1 MGACCLDNS
10 GDQQHNQGRLKEN
23 DVVSRS
29 LQSICADPRARS
41 RRRKGD
47 PMTTA
52 KGSILAICSLLVALS
67 WSGSIQAQLIKINV
81 GYSAI
86 SGDALP
92 AWVAKD
98 AGLFE
103 KNGLDVQLVFFTGGT
118 TAVMALVSA
127 DTPIAQLAGPAVV
140 NSVMAGSDATL
151 LVGGVT
157 SLNYYLLSRA
167 DIKTP
172 EQLKGGTVAISRFG
186 SASDFIA
193 RYALSKIGL
202 NPGKDVTL
210 VQIGSTTAR
219 VDATLTGRVQATVV
233 NPPASII
240 AQKRGM
246 NILADLPKLG
256 LVYQHTAVAT
266 TKKYIREHSDVVRRY
281 VKSQVDA
288 VHRIYTDKEASIRAL
303 ARYIGRNVEREVLE
317 KTSEN
322 LLNESVLPRKQYP
335 SVEGLK
341 TILASEPK
349 GKSFKPED
357 FFDASFVKELD
368 QNGYIEGLYKKR

>member
-1 MGACCLDNS
+1 MMSNQAC
-10 GDQQHNQGRLKEN
+10 LK
-23 DVVSRS
+23 
-29 LQSICADPRARS
+29 
-41 RRRKGD
+41 
-47 PMTTA
+47 
-52 KGSILAICSLLVALS
+52 LAFFFSVAGLF
-67 WSGSIQAQLIKINV
+67 WSGPAKAQLTRINI

-98 AGLFE
+98 AGIYE

-151 LVGGVT
+151 IAGGVT

-167 DIKTP
+167 EIKTP

-186 SASDFIA
+186 SSSDFIA

-202 NPGKDVTL
+202 APGKDVTI

-219 VDATLTGRVQATVV
+219 VDAAIAGRVSATVV
-233 NPPASII
+233 QPPASII

-256 LVYQHTAVAT
+256 LVYQHTAAAT
-266 TKKYIREHSDVVRRY
+266 TKKYIREHPDIVRRFAR
-281 VKSQVDA
+281 SQVEA
-288 VHRIYTDKEASIRAL
+288 VHRIYTDKNASIKAL
-303 ARYIGRNVEREVLE
+303 ARFIGQSVDRDVLE
-317 KTSEN
+317 KTWEN
-322 LLNESVLPRKQYP
+322 LLSEAVLPRKQYP
-335 SVEGLK
+335 SVEGLR

-357 FFDASFVKELD
+357 FFDATFVRELD
-368 QNGYIEGLYKKR
+368 QSGFTDGLYKKR

>member
-1 MGACCLDNS
+1 MNGIRIFISA
-10 GDQQHNQGRLKEN
+10 
-23 DVVSRS
+23 
-29 LQSICADPRARS
+29 ICAVA
-41 RRRKGD
+41 
-47 PMTTA
+47 
-52 KGSILAICSLLVALS
+52 LLLVSAPS
-67 WSGSIQAQLIKINV
+67 VPAQLIKISV

-92 AWVAKD
+92 AWLAKD
-98 AGLFE
+98 AGIFE
-103 KNGLDVQLVFFTGGT
+103 RNGLDVQLVFFTGGT

-151 LVGGVT
+151 IAGGVT
-157 SLNYYLLSRA
+157 SLNYYLLTRP

-172 EQLKGGTVAISRFG
+172 EQLKGGSVAISRFG
-186 SASDFIA
+186 SSSDFIA

-202 NPGKDVTL
+202 TPGKDVTI

-219 VDATLTGRVQATVV
+219 VDAAMTGRVHGTVV

-246 NILADLPKLG
+246 NTLADLPKLG
-256 LVYQHTAVAT
+256 LIYQHTAVAT
-266 TKKYIREHSDVVRRY
+266 SKKYIRENRDIVRRY

-288 VHRIYTDKEASIRAL
+288 VHRIYTDKETSVRAL
-303 ARYIGRNVEREVLE
+303 GRFIGRTVEREILE
-317 KTSEN
+317 KTWEN
-322 LLNESVLPRKQYP
+322 LLSESVLPKKQYP

-349 GKSFKPED
+349 AKSHNPED
-357 FFDASFVKELD
+357 YFDASFVRELD
-368 QNGYIEGLYKKR
+368 QSGYTDGLYKKR

>member
-1 MGACCLDNS
+1 MRITKIFATTMSVFVLGVLCLTS
-10 GDQQHNQGRLKEN
+10 PASAQ
-23 DVVSRS
+23 
-29 LQSICADPRARS
+29 
-41 RRRKGD
+41 
-47 PMTTA
+47 MT
-52 KGSILAICSLLVALS
+52 
-67 WSGSIQAQLIKINV
+67 KINV

-98 AGLFE
+98 AGIFE

-140 NSVMAGSDATL
+140 HSVIAGSDATL
-151 LVGGVT
+151 IAGGVT
-157 SLNYYLLSRA
+157 SLNYYLLSRSE
-167 DIKTP
+167 IKTS

-193 RYALSKIGL
+193 RFALSKIGL
-202 NPGKDVTL
+202 TPGKDVTL

-246 NILADLPKLG
+246 NVLADLPKLG
-256 LVYQHTAVAT
+256 LVYQHTTAST
-266 TKKYIREHSDVVRRY
+266 TRKYIRENRDVIMRY
-281 VKSQVDA
+281 MKSQVEA
-288 VHRIYTDKEASIRAL
+288 VHRIYTDKEASVRAL
-303 ARYIGRNVEREVLE
+303 ARFIGRNVEREVLE
-317 KTSEN
+317 KTWEN
-322 LLNESVLPRKQYP
+322 LLNEAVLPKKQYP

-341 TILASEPK
+341 TILTAEPK

-357 FFDASFVKELD
+357 FSDASFIKEPD
-368 QNGYIEGLYKKR
+368 QSGFIDALYKKR

>member
-1 MGACCLDNS
+1 M
-10 GDQQHNQGRLKEN
+10 
-23 DVVSRS
+23 V
-29 LQSICADPRARS
+29 
-41 RRRKGD
+41 RK
-47 PMTTA
+47 
-52 KGSILAICSLLVALS
+52 LLVIGICVTAAAAIAWNS
-67 WSGSIQAQLIKINV
+67 TANAQLTRINI

-98 AGLFE
+98 AGIFE
-103 KNGLDVQLVFFTGGT
+103 RNGLDVQLVFFTGGT

-151 LVGGVT
+151 ILGGVT
-157 SLNYYLLSRA
+157 SLNYYLLSRS

-172 EQLKGGTVAISRFG
+172 EQLKGGSVAISRFG
-186 SASDFIA
+186 SSSDFIA

-202 NPGKDVTL
+202 NPGKDVTI

-219 VDATLTGRVQATVV
+219 VDAALAGRVQATVV
-233 NPPASII
+233 QPPASII

-256 LVYQHTAVAT
+256 LIYQHTAAAT
-266 TKKYIREHSDVVRRY
+266 TKKYIREHPDIVRRY
-281 VKSQVDA
+281 VKSQIEA
-288 VHRIYTDKEASIRAL
+288 VHRIYTDKNAAIKAL
-303 ARYIGRNVEREVLE
+303 ARFIGQSIDRDVLE
-317 KTSEN
+317 KTWEN
-322 LLNESVLPRKQYP
+322 LLSEPVLPKKQYP

-357 FFDASFVKELD
+357 FFDATFVRELD
-368 QNGYIEGLYKKR
+368 QSGFTDGLYKKR